1 MVFVKYSCPL
11 PNDGDRYSLS
21 EQELVE
27 LLDAAYDN
35 GFKHGVQI
43 ATPVETTTATSS
55 SNIMISKRSKI

>member
-1 MVFVKYSCPL
+1 MVFAKYTYPL
-11 PNDGDRYSLS
+11 PNDGLKYSLS

-43 ATPVETTTATSS
+43 APPEETTTISRS
-55 SNIMISKRSKI
+55 SNITISKRS